1 MFELAGVLIL
11 GVLSQYFAWK
21 FKIPAILPLIMTG
34 LIVGPISAEYF
45 SSDGTK
51 WIEPI
56 WNGTEGLLPEQ
67 ILFHFISLSIGLIL
81 FEGGLTLKFSELK
94 KMGPVIA
101 KLITLGAIT
110 TFIGVAIP
118 THYIL
123 GISWEISFLFSALVI
138 VTGPTVISPIL
149 RNIPLKKNVSTLLK
163 WESILIDPIGALVA
177 VLVFEFIN
185 AGEDK
190 SYSLITFYEFS
201 KFLFLGILIGYVSAK
216 LIAFSSL
223 YNYIYAF
230 SIKKNLIPN
239 FLINVLVLGSVLTV
253 FVFSEV
259 FAHES
264 GLLSVVVMGVFL
276 GNSDLPQFDDLMKF
290 KESIS
295 VLLISIL
302 FILLASNIQL
312 SDIKLIL
319 NWQSLLVFSILILVI
334 RPLGVFIS
342 TSNSSL
348 SYQEKIF
355 ISWIGPRGIVAAGIA
370 SLFGIK
376 LVSDGMENAE
386 FLSPM
391 VFMVVFGTVFLN
403 SLTART
409 LSKILGVFL
418 KNSEDILIIGAS
430 KFSRQIALYL
440 ESIGKKVVLTDSN
453 KSKVSEA
460 KRNGLNAINSDIYS
474 NELLNDL
481 ELSEVGYLFALTGN
495 EEIDKYAVRKFKS
508 QFGENGAFRLYR
520 ADEVKSSNSSD
531 KALLFGV
538 EDLLRVETVGK
549 DFSITENTVLN
560 EEDLIEKLSS
570 INKEKNKIPLFL
582 RDENNQLNF
591 LDDLTFEQQFFKK
604 NQLLVVMEEEK

>member
-67 ILFHFISLSIGLIL
+67 ILFHFISLSIALIL

-216 LIAFSSL
+216 LI
-223 YNYIYAF
+223 AF

-418 KNSEDILIIGAS
+418 KNSEDMLIIGAS

-440 ESIGKKVVLTDSN
+440 ESTGKKVVLTDSN

-460 KRNGLNAINSDIYS
+460 KRNGLNAINSNIYS

>member
-216 LIAFSSL
+216 LIAFS
-223 YNYIYAF
+223 
-230 SIKKNLIPN
+230 IKKNLIPN

-418 KNSEDILIIGAS
+418 KNSEDMLIIGAS

>member
-216 LIAFSSL
+216 LIAFS
-223 YNYIYAF
+223 
-230 SIKKNLIPN
+230 IKKNLIPN

-418 KNSEDILIIGAS
+418 KNSEDMLIIGAS

-520 ADEVKSSNSSD
+520 ADEAKSSNSSD

>member
-21 FKIPAILPLIMTG
+21 FKIPAILPLILTG
-34 LIVGPISAEYF
+34 LIVGPISAEYL

-216 LIAFSSL
+216 LIG
-223 YNYIYAF
+223 F
-230 SIKKNLIPN
+230 SIKRNLIPN
-239 FLINVLVLGSVLTV
+239 FLINVLVMGSVLTV

-264 GLLSVVVMGVFL
+264 GLLSVVVMGIFL

-312 SDIKLIL
+312 SDIKLIF

-342 TSNSSL
+342 TMNSSL

-403 SLTART
+403 SLSART

-418 KNSEDILIIGAS
+418 KNSEDILIIGVS
-430 KFSRQIALYL
+430 KFSRQIALYF
-440 ESIGKKVVLTDSN
+440 EKIGKKVVLSDSN

-474 NELLNDL
+474 NELINDL

-495 EEIDKYAVRKFKS
+495 QEIDKYAVRKFKS

-520 ADEVKSSNSSD
+520 ADEVKSSKSSD
-531 KALLFGV
+531 KSLLFGV

-560 EEDLIEKLSS
+560 KEDLIEKLSS

-591 LDDLTFEQQFFKK
+591 LDDLTFEQQFFEK
-604 NQLLVVMEEEK
+604 NQLLVVMEEVK

>member
-67 ILFHFISLSIGLIL
+67 ILFHFISLSIALIL

-216 LIAFSSL
+216 LIAFS
-223 YNYIYAF
+223 
-230 SIKKNLIPN
+230 IKKNLIPN

-302 FILLASNIQL
+302 FILLASKIQL

-418 KNSEDILIIGAS
+418 KNSEDMLIIGAS

-440 ESIGKKVVLTDSN
+440 ESTGKKVVLTDSN

-591 LDDLTFEQQFFKK
+591 LDDLTFEQQFFEK

>member
-11 GVLSQYFAWK
+11 GVLSQYLAWR
-21 FKIPAILPLIMTG
+21 FKVPAILPLILTG
-34 LIVGPISAEYF
+34 LIVGPISAEWL

-94 KMGPVIA
+94 KMGPVIV

-118 THYIL
+118 THYIIGL
-123 GISWEISFLFSALVI
+123 SWEISLLFAALII

-185 AGEDK
+185 AGENE

-216 LIAFSSL
+216 LISL
-223 YNYIYAF
+223 
-230 SIKKNLIPN
+230 SIKKNIIPD

-253 FVFSEV
+253 YVFSEV

-312 SDIKLIL
+312 NDIKLVF
-319 NWQSLLVFSILILVI
+319 NWQTLLIFSILILVV

-348 SYQEKIF
+348 SFHEKIF

-370 SLFGIK
+370 SVFGIK
-376 LVSDGMENAE
+376 LVNDGMENAE

-391 VFMVVFGTVFLN
+391 VFMIVFGTVLLN

-418 KNSEDILIIGAS
+418 KNSEGILIIGAS
-430 KFSRQIALYL
+430 KLPRQIALYL
-440 ESIGKKVVLTDSN
+440 NNIGKKVVLIDSN

-460 KRNGLNAINSDIYS
+460 KKNGLEAFNSDIFS
-474 NELLNDL
+474 NKLLDDL

-495 EEIDKYAVRKFKS
+495 KEIDKYAIEKFRS
-508 QFGENGAFRLYR
+508 QFGENGAYRLYGS
-520 ADEVKSSNSSD
+520 DEIKSSNNTD
-531 KALLFGV
+531 RPLLFGI
-538 EDLLRVETVGK
+538 EDLLFVETVDK
-549 DFSITENTVLN
+549 DFSIDEIRISNKD
-560 EEDLIEKLSS
+560 DLSKQLSS
-570 INKEKNKIPLFL
+570 VKSVKNKIPLFL
-582 RDENNQLNF
+582 RDEDNQLNF
-591 LDDLTFEQQFFKK
+591 LYDTSFDQKYFEK
-604 NQLLVVMEEEK
+604 NQYLVLMEEIN

>member
-21 FKIPAILPLIMTG
+21 FKIPAILPLILTG
-34 LIVGPISAEYF
+34 LIVGPISAEYL

-216 LIAFSSL
+216 LIG
-223 YNYIYAF
+223 F
-230 SIKKNLIPN
+230 SIKRNLIPN

-264 GLLSVVVMGVFL
+264 GLLSVVVMGIFL

-312 SDIKLIL
+312 SDIKLIF

-342 TSNSSL
+342 TMNSSL

-403 SLTART
+403 SLSART

-418 KNSEDILIIGAS
+418 KNSEDILIIGVS

-440 ESIGKKVVLTDSN
+440 EKIGKKVVLSDSN

-474 NELLNDL
+474 NELINDL

-495 EEIDKYAVRKFKS
+495 QEIDKYAVRKLKS

-520 ADEVKSSNSSD
+520 ADEVKSSKNSD
-531 KALLFGV
+531 KGLLFGV

-560 EEDLIEKLSS
+560 KEDLIEKLSS

-591 LDDLTFEQQFFKK
+591 LDDLTFEQQFFEK
-604 NQLLVVMEEEK
+604 NQLLVVMEEVK

>member
-185 AGEDK
+185 AREDK

-216 LIAFSSL
+216 LI
-223 YNYIYAF
+223 AF

-348 SYQEKIF
+348 SYQDKIF

-591 LDDLTFEQQFFKK
+591 LDDLTFEQKFFKK
-604 NQLLVVMEEEK
+604 NQLLVVLEEEK

>member
-216 LIAFSSL
+216 LIAFS
-223 YNYIYAF
+223 
-230 SIKKNLIPN
+230 IKKNLIPN

-440 ESIGKKVVLTDSN
+440 ESIDKKVVLTDSN

-604 NQLLVVMEEEK
+604 NQLLVVLEEEK

>member
-216 LIAFSSL
+216 LIAFS
-223 YNYIYAF
+223 
-230 SIKKNLIPN
+230 IKKNLIPN

-319 NWQSLLVFSILILVI
+319 NLQSLLVFSILILVI

-418 KNSEDILIIGAS
+418 KNSEDMLIIGAS

>member
-216 LIAFSSL
+216 LIAFS
-223 YNYIYAF
+223 
-230 SIKKNLIPN
+230 IKKNLIPN

-276 GNSDLPQFDDLMKF
+276 GNSDLPQFDDLIKF

-418 KNSEDILIIGAS
+418 KNSEDMLIIGAS

-440 ESIGKKVVLTDSN
+440 ESTGKKVVLTDSN

>member
-67 ILFHFISLSIGLIL
+67 ILFHFISLSIALIL

-216 LIAFSSL
+216 LI
-223 YNYIYAF
+223 AF

-418 KNSEDILIIGAS
+418 KNSEDMLIIGAS

-440 ESIGKKVVLTDSN
+440 ESTGKKVVLTDSN

>member
-11 GVLSQYFAWK
+11 GVLSQYLAWR
-21 FKIPAILPLIMTG
+21 FKVPAILPLILTG
-34 LIVGPISAEYF
+34 LIVGPISAEWL

-94 KMGPVIA
+94 KMGPVIV

-118 THYIL
+118 THYIIGL
-123 GISWEISFLFSALVI
+123 SWEISLLFAALII

-185 AGEDK
+185 AGENE

-216 LIAFSSL
+216 LISL
-223 YNYIYAF
+223 
-230 SIKKNLIPN
+230 SIKKNIIPD

-253 FVFSEV
+253 YVFSEV

-312 SDIKLIL
+312 NDIKLVF
-319 NWQSLLVFSILILVI
+319 NWQTLLIFSILILVV

-348 SYQEKIF
+348 SFQEKIF

-370 SLFGIK
+370 SVFGIK
-376 LVSDGMENAE
+376 LVNDGMENAE

-391 VFMVVFGTVFLN
+391 VFMIVFGTVLLN

-418 KNSEDILIIGAS
+418 KNSEGILIIGAS
-430 KFSRQIALYL
+430 KLPRQIALYL
-440 ESIGKKVVLTDSN
+440 NNIGKKVVLIDSN

-460 KRNGLNAINSDIYS
+460 KKNGLEAFNSDIFS
-474 NELLNDL
+474 NKLLDDL

-495 EEIDKYAVRKFKS
+495 KEIDKYAIEKFRS
-508 QFGENGAFRLYR
+508 QFGENGAYRLYGS
-520 ADEVKSSNSSD
+520 DEIKSSNNTD
-531 KALLFGV
+531 RPLLFGI
-538 EDLLRVETVGK
+538 EDLLFVETVDK
-549 DFSITENTVLN
+549 DFSIDEIIISNKD
-560 EEDLIEKLSS
+560 DLSKQLSS
-570 INKEKNKIPLFL
+570 VKSVKNKIPLFL
-582 RDENNQLNF
+582 RDEDNQLNF
-591 LDDLTFEQQFFKK
+591 LYDTSFDQKYFEK
-604 NQLLVVMEEEK
+604 NQYLVLMEEIN

>member
-11 GVLSQYFAWK
+11 GVLSQYLAWR
-21 FKIPAILPLIMTG
+21 FKVPAILPLILTG
-34 LIVGPISAEYF
+34 LIVGPISAEWL

-94 KMGPVIA
+94 KMGPVIV

-118 THYIL
+118 THYIIGL
-123 GISWEISFLFSALVI
+123 SWEISLLFAALII

-185 AGEDK
+185 AGENE

-216 LIAFSSL
+216 LISL
-223 YNYIYAF
+223 
-230 SIKKNLIPN
+230 SIKKNIIPD

-253 FVFSEV
+253 YVFSEV

-312 SDIKLIL
+312 NDIKLVF
-319 NWQSLLVFSILILVI
+319 NWQTLLIFSILILVV

-348 SYQEKIF
+348 SFQEKIF

-370 SLFGIK
+370 SVFGIK
-376 LVSDGMENAE
+376 LVNDGMENAE

-391 VFMVVFGTVFLN
+391 VFMIVFGTVLLN

-418 KNSEDILIIGAS
+418 KNSEGILIIGAS
-430 KFSRQIALYL
+430 KLPRQIALYL
-440 ESIGKKVVLTDSN
+440 NNIGKKVVLIDSN

-460 KRNGLNAINSDIYS
+460 KKNGLEAFNSDIFS
-474 NELLNDL
+474 NKLLDDL

-495 EEIDKYAVRKFKS
+495 KEIDKYAIEKFRS
-508 QFGENGAFRLYR
+508 QFGENGAYRLYGS
-520 ADEVKSSNSSD
+520 DEIKSSNNTD
-531 KALLFGV
+531 RPLLFGI
-538 EDLLRVETVGK
+538 EDLLFVETVDK
-549 DFSITENTVLN
+549 DFSIDEIIISNKD
-560 EEDLIEKLSS
+560 DLSKQLSS
-570 INKEKNKIPLFL
+570 VKNVKNKIPLFL
-582 RDENNQLNF
+582 RDEDNQLNF
-591 LDDLTFEQQFFKK
+591 LYDTSFDQKYFEK
-604 NQLLVVMEEEK
+604 NQYLVLMEEIN

>member
-216 LIAFSSL
+216 LIAFS
-223 YNYIYAF
+223 
-230 SIKKNLIPN
+230 IKKNLIPN

-418 KNSEDILIIGAS
+418 KNSEDMLIIGAS

-440 ESIGKKVVLTDSN
+440 ESTGKKVVLTDSN

-460 KRNGLNAINSDIYS
+460 KRNGLNAINSNIYS

>member
-216 LIAFSSL
+216 LI
-223 YNYIYAF
+223 AF

-604 NQLLVVMEEEK
+604 NQLLVVLEEEK

>member
-216 LIAFSSL
+216 LIAFS
-223 YNYIYAF
+223 
-230 SIKKNLIPN
+230 IKKNLIPN

-418 KNSEDILIIGAS
+418 KNSEDMLIIGAS

-440 ESIGKKVVLTDSN
+440 ESTGKKVVLTDSN

>member
-67 ILFHFISLSIGLIL
+67 ILFHFISLSIALIL

-216 LIAFSSL
+216 LI
-223 YNYIYAF
+223 AF

-418 KNSEDILIIGAS
+418 KNSEDMLIIGAS

-440 ESIGKKVVLTDSN
+440 ESTGKKVVLTDSN

-591 LDDLTFEQQFFKK
+591 LDDLTFEQQFFEK

>member
-216 LIAFSSL
+216 LIAFS
-223 YNYIYAF
+223 
-230 SIKKNLIPN
+230 IKKNLIPN

-418 KNSEDILIIGAS
+418 KNSEDMLIIGAS

-440 ESIGKKVVLTDSN
+440 ESTGKKVVLTDSN

-591 LDDLTFEQQFFKK
+591 LDDLTFEQQFFEK

>member
-216 LIAFSSL
+216 LIAFS
-223 YNYIYAF
+223 
-230 SIKKNLIPN
+230 IKKNLIPN

-276 GNSDLPQFDDLMKF
+276 GNSDLPQFDDLIKF
-290 KESIS
+290 KESIR

-418 KNSEDILIIGAS
+418 KNSEDMLIIGAS

-440 ESIGKKVVLTDSN
+440 ESTGKKVVLTDSN

>member
-67 ILFHFISLSIGLIL
+67 ILFHFISLSIALIL

-216 LIAFSSL
+216 LI
-223 YNYIYAF
+223 AF

-418 KNSEDILIIGAS
+418 KNSEDMLIIGAS

-460 KRNGLNAINSDIYS
+460 KRNGLNAINSNIYS